1 MTKQIVW
8 MGTAVMATLLALALL
23 WQFRLVVV
31 YVLFSLALAAAIG
44 PLVKRLTGK
53 SLAVR
58 LTMILLSLLAL
69 GGFALLLVLSGG
81 VVVREIQ
88 QLTHQVSVQDTWQ
101 QPAWLQGSAFQQL
114 LDTRLPPPSDL
125 FSALIGD
132 EGQLVLPA
140 ALGFTRGIFT
150 VLSGGLV
157 VLFLSLY
164 WSMDQIHFERL
175 WLSLLPPEQRSR
187 MRDIW
192 QTVESDLGAYIR
204 SEVGQSLLAAL
215 LLGLGFWV
223 LGSPY
228 PTLLALTGALALLIP
243 LVGVILVVLPP
254 LLLGLLSSVPLSLG
268 TAVFALIVVVSLK
281 VWIEPRLSSRRQYNP
296 MVTLVI
302 VIALADAFG
311 LIGIVAAPPLS
322 AVCQILWSRLVS
334 NRAVSGAAA
343 RVSDLKERQA
353 QIWATIEAM
362 DEPPLLVTSSM
373 ERLTDLIE
381 QAEPALQ
388 IATEQGGLPALIGHS

>member
-1 MTKQIVW
+1 
-8 MGTAVMATLLALALL
+8 MATLLALALL

-31 YVLFSLALAAAIG
+31 YVLFSLALAATIR
-44 PLVKRLTGK
+44 PFVKRLSGK
-53 SLAVR
+53 SLAMR
-58 LTMILLSLLAL
+58 LTMILLALLAL

-81 VVVREIQ
+81 AVIREIQ
-88 QLTHQVSVQDTWQ
+88 QLTGQVLVRDTWQ

-125 FSALIGD
+125 FAALIGD

-140 ALGFTRGIFT
+140 ALGFTQGVLS

-192 QTVESDLGAYIR
+192 QAVEFDLGTYIR
-204 SEVGQSLLAAL
+204 SEVAQSLLAAL
-215 LLGLGFWV
+215 LLGLGYWV

-228 PTLLALTGALALLIP
+228 PTLLALAGALALLIP
-243 LVGVILVVLPP
+243 LVGGVLVVLPP
-254 LLLGLLSSVPLSLG
+254 LFLGLLSGVPLSLV

-281 VWIEPRLSSRRQYNP
+281 VWVEPRLSSRRQFDP
-296 MVTLVI
+296 MVTIVI
-302 VIALADAFG
+302 VIALADAYG
-311 LIGIVAAPPLS
+311 LAGIIVAPPLS
-322 AVCQILWSRLVS
+322 VACQILWSRLVS
-334 NRAVSGAAA
+334 NRAVSGAAVQ
-343 RVSDLKERQA
+343 VSDLKERQA
-353 QIWATIEAM
+353 QVWATIKAM

-373 ERLTDLIE
+373 ERLSELIE
-381 QAEPALQ
+381 QAEPTLQ
-388 IATEQGGLPALIGHS
+388 MATEQAGLPAFTGHS

>member
-1 MTKQIVW
+1 
-8 MGTAVMATLLALALL
+8 
-23 WQFRLVVV
+23 
-31 YVLFSLALAAAIG
+31 
-44 PLVKRLTGK
+44 
-53 SLAVR
+53 
-58 LTMILLSLLAL
+58 
-69 GGFALLLVLSGG
+69 
-81 VVVREIQ
+81 
-88 QLTHQVSVQDTWQ
+88 
-101 QPAWLQGSAFQQL
+101 
-114 LDTRLPPPSDL
+114 
-125 FSALIGD
+125 
-132 EGQLVLPA
+132 
-140 ALGFTRGIFT
+140 
-150 VLSGGLV
+150 
-157 VLFLSLY
+157 
-164 WSMDQIHFERL
+164 
-175 WLSLLPPEQRSR
+175 
-187 MRDIW
+187 
-192 QTVESDLGAYIR
+192 
-204 SEVGQSLLAAL
+204 
-215 LLGLGFWV
+215 
-223 LGSPY
+223 
-228 PTLLALTGALALLIP
+228 
-243 LVGVILVVLPP
+243 
-254 LLLGLLSSVPLSLG
+254 LSLG
-268 TAVFALIVVVSLK
+268 TTVFALIVVVSLK